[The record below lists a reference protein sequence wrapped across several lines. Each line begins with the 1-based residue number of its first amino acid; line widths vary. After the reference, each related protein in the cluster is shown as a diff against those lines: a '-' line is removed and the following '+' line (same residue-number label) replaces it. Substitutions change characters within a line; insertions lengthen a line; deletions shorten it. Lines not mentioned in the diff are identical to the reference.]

1 MMSTIVTA
9 KRVLKQLIKRTEDE
23 DDETTEEED
32 TDDDDNDENRTETTN
47 GTATTQT
54 TRTGL
59 TGVATRGGGYALYWA
74 GDDGENNFFVR
85 ENDMCILTS
94 VKDECQIDVKLQE
107 T

>member
-1 MMSTIVTA
+1 MSLVTTVMSTIVTA
-9 KRVLKQLIKRTEDE
+9 KRVLKQLINRMEDE

-32 TDDDDNDENRTETTN
+32 TDDDNDEIRTETTN

-54 TRTGL
+54 TRTSL
-59 TGVATRGGGYALYWA
+59 TGVATHSGGYALYWA

-85 ENDMCILTS
+85 ENDLC
-94 VKDECQIDVKLQE
+94 IDVKLQD

>member
-1 MMSTIVTA
+1 MSLVTTMMSTIVTA

-32 TDDDDNDENRTETTN
+32 TDDDNDENRTETTN

-85 ENDMCILTS
+85 ENDLC
-94 VKDECQIDVKLQE
+94 IDVKLQD